1 MPCTHFGRCRSA
13 RSGPVRNNS
22 CTSLRTPRS
31 GIPAVRVDNRMYT
44 HTHSHMTYLHKNSPR
59 PNRPNRRSNTK
70 KTPEHPSPWMER
82 VRVQAGRRSVRG
94 GGGGGG
100 DGGTVIENPRSARS
114 LACFSCSPVPW
125 EARDNVLRVRVRN
138 KLAISTKLLYST
150 RAPITR
156 RARTRTY
163 ARTLGRTVKRT
174 RAAKRALL
182 CLDVRRIYIYI
193 YIYRSRSRPA
203 NTKTGMAH
211 PTGRATT
218 TTTTTSDRDSRSRA
232 LIDARAPDGGTR
244 TTRRC
249 TDCTRFRR
257 R

>member
-1 MPCTHFGRCRSA
+1 
-13 RSGPVRNNS
+13 
-22 CTSLRTPRS
+22 
-31 GIPAVRVDNRMYT
+31 
-44 HTHSHMTYLHKNSPR
+44 
-59 PNRPNRRSNTK
+59 
-70 KTPEHPSPWMER
+70 MES

-94 GGGGGG
+94 DGGGG

-125 EARDNVLRVRVRN
+125 EARDNDMSCACAS
-138 KLAISTKLLYST
+138 AISSRFRRSYYIPPERPSHVVH
-150 RAPITR
+150 A
-156 RARTRTY
+156 RARTH
-163 ARTLGRTVKRT
+163 ARSVVLSNAR
-174 RAAKRALL
+174 
-182 CLDVRRIYIYI
+182 VRRSARSCVWTSVAYIYI

-232 LIDARAPDGGTR
+232 LIDARARAPDGGTR